1 MNFADAIRQA
11 AKNAAAAHKP
21 DPTYVP
27 LELHPQEEPMNH
39 QNEFTPEPESNA
51 FEISEPVAQP
61 TAPTFDAATQPVGA
75 SEFKSEPETFE
86 FVPPFETNEATEF
99 AVDAV
104 TAAPVAMP
112 EPPTMTV
119 QTGNV
124 VRLELFLSPEQM
136 NQLFRSLVATQHAM
150 LTLREAAQYLRVHP
164 NTVEHMAQEG
174 ELPGLLIE
182 GRWRFPKTS
191 LDEWLNIQVF
201 KKGEGHAA

>member
-11 AKNAAAAHKP
+11 ARNAASAPKP
-21 DPTYVP
+21 ESFYAPP
-27 LELHPQEEPMNH
+27 NLHAQEETMN
-39 QNEFTPEPESNA
+39 PEPNETPANEPA
-51 FEISEPVAQP
+51 FEVVQP
-61 TAPTFDAATQPVGA
+61 TPAPAPSFEPTTFDFAAPDESA
-75 SEFKSEPETFE
+75 ETID
-86 FVPPFETNEATEF
+86 F

-112 EPPTMTV
+112 EQPSTTV

-164 NTVEHMAQEG
+164 ATVEHMAQDG
-174 ELPGLLIE
+174 QLPGLLIE
-182 GRWRFPKTS
+182 GRWRFPKSS